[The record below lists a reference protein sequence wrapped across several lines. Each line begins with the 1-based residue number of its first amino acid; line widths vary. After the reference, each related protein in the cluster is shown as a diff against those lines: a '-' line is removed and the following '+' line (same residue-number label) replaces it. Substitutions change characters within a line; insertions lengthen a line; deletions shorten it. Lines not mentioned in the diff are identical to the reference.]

1 MFTDR
6 QPVGCSTSTSTG
18 TGTAL
23 APSPV
28 RSAARRVSATA
39 PTRPAQAA
47 ALRHLVAAQLAAWGM
62 TDADHDAVL
71 LVTGELLANAVQH
84 GRSSMTLTLVLHP
97 QLLHV
102 SVADHGPTR
111 HPRDI
116 GANVAPDPDEH
127 GRGLAI
133 VTALAAWVEVVHEDT
148 GRLVWAAIGLTR
160 S

>member
-1 MFTDR
+1 MYTER
-6 QPVGCSTSTSTG
+6 QPVGCVTSAGTTTG

-28 RSAARRVSATA
+28 HRVSATA

-47 ALRHLVAAQLAAWGM
+47 ELRHLVAAQLAMWGM
-62 TDADHDAVL
+62 TDTDHDAVL

-84 GRSSMTLTLVLHP
+84 GRSSMTLTLTLHP

-102 SVADHGPTR
+102 SVADHGPAR
-111 HPRDI
+111 HPGDV
-116 GANVAPDPDEH
+116 GAGRASDPDEH

-133 VTALAAWVEVVHEDT
+133 VSALAAWVEVVHEDT
-148 GRLVWAAIGLTR
+148 GRLVWAAIGLTQG
-160 S
+160 